1 MITQASRDRHPFL
14 SSVALAILKWL
25 MVLAISIGASTPLR
39 AQRRPDAANL
49 SQSPIEAP
57 QQAVL
62 PPATSAVPQQPS
74 SEQAAGAGS
83 ALLLGAGDLLD
94 VRVFDTPELSGRF
107 RVDNLGEITLPVG
120 GTVKV
125 MGLTAEQIQVA
136 IEDRLRQRD
145 ILHHPHVEVF
155 VLEYAT
161 QGVTV
166 MGEVKLPGVYPLLGK
181 HTVLDFISVAGGV
194 TPSASKT
201 VILTHRQS
209 PGQIVS
215 IDLSSSPQA
224 LAQQDL
230 QVEPGDRIVVT
241 RAGVVYVI
249 GDVGRPGGY
258 LIENKDTVT
267 VLQAL
272 ALAQGLNK
280 TAKLDAR
287 LIRNSPNGRIESDLP
302 LKKILANQAKDP
314 GLQDGDILFVP
325 VSGTKEWA
333 DKGVTSILQ
342 MAVGVVIYGRL

>member
-1 MITQASRDRHPFL
+1 MTIQSDSDRLPSL
-14 SSVALAILKWL
+14 ASVASAILKWL
-25 MVLAISIGASTPLR
+25 MLLAISIGASSPLR
-39 AQRRPDAANL
+39 AQLDAANL
-49 SQSPIEAP
+49 SQSPINAH

-62 PPATSAVPQQPS
+62 PPATSASQNQPS
-74 SEQAAGAGS
+74 SQQAAGAGG

-125 MGLTAEQIQVA
+125 MGLTAEQVQVA
-136 IEDRLRQRD
+136 IEDRFRQRD

-161 QGVTV
+161 QGVSV

-181 HTVLDFISVAGGV
+181 HTLLDFISVAGGV

-209 PGQIVS
+209 PGQVVS
-215 IDLSSSPQA
+215 LDLSNSPQA
-224 LAQQDL
+224 LEQQNL
-230 QVEPGDRIVVT
+230 EVGPGDRIVVT

-280 TAKLDAR
+280 TARLDAR
-287 LIRNSPNGRIESDLP
+287 LIRNSPSGRIESDLP
-302 LKKILANQAKDP
+302 LKKILADQARDP

>member
-1 MITQASRDRHPFL
+1 LIIPGNFKRHPFL
-14 SSVALAILKWL
+14 ASVAPAMLKWL
-25 MVLAISIGASTPLR
+25 MVLAISIGAAAALP
-39 AQRRPDAANL
+39 AQRRPDAASL
-49 SQSPIEAP
+49 SQSPIDAP

-62 PPATSAVPQQPS
+62 PPATSAPQQPAGP
-74 SEQAAGAGS
+74 EQAGGAGG

-107 RVDNLGEITLPVG
+107 RVDSLGEITLPVG

-125 MGLTAEQIQVA
+125 KGLTAEQVQVA
-136 IEDRLRQRD
+136 IEDRFRQRD
-145 ILHHPHVEVF
+145 ILHHPHVEVL

-201 VILTHRQS
+201 VILTHRNAQ
-209 PGQIVS
+209 GHFVS
-215 IDLSSSPQA
+215 IDLNSSPQA

-230 QVEPGDRIVVT
+230 AVEPGDRIVVT

-280 TAKLDAR
+280 TARLDAR
-287 LIRNSPNGRIESDLP
+287 LIRNSPSGRTESDLP
-302 LKKILANQAKDP
+302 LKKILANQAHDP

>member
-1 MITQASRDRHPFL
+1 MT
-14 SSVALAILKWL
+14 ILKWF
-25 MVLAISIGASTPLR
+25 VLFAVSFGAFTPLH
-39 AQRRPDAANL
+39 AQVSRDAASP
-49 SQSPIEAP
+49 SQSPVTSQQQLNPLDTAP
-57 QQAVL
+57 PQN
-62 PPATSAVPQQPS
+62 PASSQP
-74 SEQAAGAGS
+74 ALDPRT
-83 ALLLGAGDLLD
+83 ALLLGSGDLLD
-94 VRVFDTPELSGRF
+94 VRVFDTPELSGKF
-107 RVDNLGEITLPVG
+107 RVDSLGEIMLPVG

-125 MGLTAEQIQVA
+125 EGLTAEEAQIA
-136 IEDRLRQRD
+136 IEDRLRKRD
-145 ILHHPHVEVF
+145 ILHHPHVEVL

-166 MGEVKLPGVYPLLGK
+166 MGEVRLPGVYPLLGR
-181 HTVLDFISVAGGV
+181 HTVLDFISVAGGL

-201 VILTHRQS
+201 VVITHK
-209 PGQIVS
+209 
-215 IDLSSSPQA
+215 SSPEQVISLNLGVA
-224 LAQQDL
+224 STTPAHQDFE
-230 QVEPGDRIVVT
+230 VEPGDRIVVT

-287 LIRNSPNGRIESDLP
+287 LIRTSAAGRTETDLP
-302 LKKILANQAKDP
+302 LKKILANQATDP

-325 VSGTKEWA
+325 ISGTKEWA
-333 DKGVTSILQ
+333 DKGMTSILQ

>member
-1 MITQASRDRHPFL
+1 LTIQTNHDRHLPL
-14 SSVALAILKWL
+14 GSVTTAILKWVML
-25 MVLAISIGASTPLR
+25 FAISFGASTALR
-39 AQRRPDAANL
+39 AQSPPDAATL
-49 SQSPIEAP
+49 SQSPIAAA

-62 PPATSAVPQQPS
+62 PPAIPAPQEQPNPD
-74 SEQAAGAGS
+74 QATGAGS

-94 VRVFDTPELSGRF
+94 VRVFDTPELSGKF
-107 RVDNLGEITLPVG
+107 RADNLGDITLPVG
-120 GTVKV
+120 GTIKV
-125 MGLTAEQIQVA
+125 MGLTAEQVQVS

-145 ILHHPHVEVF
+145 ILYHPHVEVF

-161 QGVTV
+161 QGITV
-166 MGEVKLPGVYPLLGK
+166 MGEVRLPGVYPLLGK
-181 HTVLDFISVAGGV
+181 HTVLDFISVAGGL

-201 VILTHRQS
+201 VILTHLHS
-209 PGQIVS
+209 PGQVVS

-224 LAQQDL
+224 LERQNL
-230 QVEPGDRIVVT
+230 EVEPGDRIVVT

-280 TAKLDAR
+280 TARLDAR
-287 LIRNSPNGRIESDLP
+287 LIRNSPSGRIEPDLP
-302 LKKILANQAKDP
+302 LKKILANQAPDP

-325 VSGTKEWA
+325 ISGTKEWA

>member
-1 MITQASRDRHPFL
+1 MTIQSESDQLPSLAP
-14 SSVALAILKWL
+14 VALAILKWL
-25 MVLAISIGASTPLR
+25 VLSAILCGASTALH
-39 AQRRPDAANL
+39 AQRGSDAAAL
-49 SQSPIEAP
+49 SQSPIAAP
-57 QQAVL
+57 QLPVL
-62 PPATSAVPQQPS
+62 SPGIQPQQEQPS
-74 SEQAAGAGS
+74 PEQAAGAAR

-107 RVDNLGEITLPVG
+107 RVDNLEEITLPVG

-125 MGLTAEQIQVA
+125 MGLTAEQVQAA
-136 IEDRLRQRD
+136 IEDRFRQRD
-145 ILHHPHVEVF
+145 ILHHPHVEVL

-181 HTVLDFISVAGGV
+181 HTVLDFISVAGGL

-201 VILTHRQS
+201 VILTHRNAG
-209 PGQIVS
+209 GQAVS
-215 IDLSSSPQA
+215 IDLNSSPQA
-224 LAQQDL
+224 LAQQEL
-230 QVEPGDRIVVT
+230 EVEPGDRIVVT

-280 TAKLDAR
+280 TARLDGR
-287 LIRNSPNGRIESDLP
+287 LIRNSPSGRTETDLP
-302 LKKILANQAKDP
+302 LKKILANQATDP

-325 VSGTKEWA
+325 VNGAKEWA